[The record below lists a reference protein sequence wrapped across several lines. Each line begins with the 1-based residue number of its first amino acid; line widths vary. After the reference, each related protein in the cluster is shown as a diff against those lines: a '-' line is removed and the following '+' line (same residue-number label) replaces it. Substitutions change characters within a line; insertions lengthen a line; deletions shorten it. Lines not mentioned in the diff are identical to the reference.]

1 MTRGIALAGTDGHV
15 PGVAFMD
22 TAEAMRRVGNNTG
35 NLLFQYAMHSLIGE
49 PTHLL
54 GRDLDW
60 RGDLVRA
67 RCRAVVIPSA
77 NFLREGFDM
86 SGVTGFLE
94 KVELPFVMVGLG
106 AQAPDYGTRSFDFH
120 PSVLRLIDLIR
131 ERAPLVGVRGAFTAR
146 VLADRGVTNVRVTG
160 CPSNFINPAP
170 DLGARVAAKRAR
182 ARARGLH
189 GFITHGD
196 EPWPKDPVKQI
207 VEKRLVAWTRAGPGM
222 MSQQSVPVFME
233 YIRHANGAALADIP
247 EHREPAL
254 ARALMPGAT
263 VEEFR
268 VFVAAKLRS
277 YFSVHQWMEDSARYD
292 FSVGMRLHG
301 NMVAWQAGT
310 PALWV
315 HHDSRTRELAEAMA
329 LPTLSVDRF
338 LEDCPTVEDA
348 FARAE
353 FDPDAYG
360 ARRRELGLRLLE
372 IFDSLGMTP
381 AGYLAGLRAAAP
393 AAPPSSPGAPAP
405 SGS

>member
-1 MTRGIALAGTDGHV
+1 MTKGIALAGTDGHV
-15 PGVAFMD
+15 PGVALMD
-22 TAEAMRRVGNNTG
+22 TTEAMRQVGNNTG
-35 NLLFQYAMHSLIGE
+35 NLLFQYAMYSLIGDRR
-49 PTHLL
+49 HLL
-54 GRDLDW
+54 GRDLGW
-60 RGDLVRA
+60 RGDRVREL
-67 RCRAVVIPSA
+67 CRAVVLPSA

-94 KVELPFVMVGLG
+94 KVDLPFVMVGLG
-106 AQAPDYGTRSFDFH
+106 AQAPDYGTRTFDFH

-131 ERAPLVGVRGAFTAR
+131 ERAPLVGVRGAFTAE
-146 VLADRGVTNVRVTG
+146 VLADRGVTNVLVTG

-182 ARARGLH
+182 ARAAGLRS
-189 GFITHGD
+189 FITHGD
-196 EPWPKDPVKQI
+196 EPWPKDLVKQQI
-207 VEKRLVAWTRAGPGM
+207 EKRLVAWTHAGPGM
-222 MSQQSVPVFME
+222 MSQQSVPIFME
-233 YIRHANGAALADIP
+233 YIRHANGAAAADIP

-254 ARALMPGAT
+254 ARALMPPGAT

-329 LPTLSVDRF
+329 LPTLPVARF
-338 LEDCPTVEDA
+338 LEECRSIDDA

-353 FDPDAYG
+353 FDPAAYD
-360 ARRRELGLRLLE
+360 ARRRELAGRLLK
-372 IFDSLGMTP
+372 IFDALEMTP
-381 AGYLAGLRAAAP
+381 TGYLAAAR
-393 AAPPSSPGAPAP
+393 APAP
-405 SGS
+405 LAAADATPPRAH